1 MHPCAGFGQRQ
12 IFPEKWVGFFY
23 IITRHNGRLIA
34 HHLKA
39 VTKSFCLRSKP
50 ALELAVARFH
60 FATTVRHPTEAYPL
74 QAHWA
79 CPMPVL
85 TNVQGVLL
93 PIGFAFAAHSVSV
106 GYHRPD
112 HRSVQFLGCFMATQM
127 ATLCLRPYFR
137 MCFCYSFTSICP
149 DLYKSGPYRCM
160 GQILDKYEAD
170 LRGRPKIP
178 GKSKISKISKKIA
191 QLTPLKV

>member
-1 MHPCAGFGQRQ
+1 MPLFVQGLGWQRR
-12 IFPEKWVGFFY
+12 IFPEHWVGFSY
-23 IITRHNGRLIA
+23 TITRHKGRIIA

-127 ATLCLRPYFR
+127 ATLCLRPCFC
-137 MCFCYSFTSICP
+137 MCFATVLLAFVQICTNLVHIAVW
-149 DLYKSGPYRCM
+149 DKFWTNMR
-160 GQILDKYEAD
+160 QI
-170 LRGRPKIP
+170 
-178 GKSKISKISKKIA
+178 
-191 QLTPLKV
+191 